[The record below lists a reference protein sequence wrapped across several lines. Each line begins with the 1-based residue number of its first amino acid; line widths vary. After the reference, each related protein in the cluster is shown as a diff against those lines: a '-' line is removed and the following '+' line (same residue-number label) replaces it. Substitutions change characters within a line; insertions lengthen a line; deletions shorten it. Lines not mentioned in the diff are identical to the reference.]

1 MTRIILTLFALN
13 SDLTKNVRRRI
24 RIEVVESEGL
34 GINQV
39 VPVLDHLS
47 VPDCSFNA
55 LLVLT
60 LKLRPSLNCTK

>member
-1 MTRIILTLFALN
+1 MLTLFALN

-24 RIEVVESEGL
+24 RTEVVESEGP

-39 VPVLDHLS
+39 IPVLDHLS

-55 LLVLT
+55 LLVLA
-60 LKLRPSLNCTK
+60 LKLKPSFNCTK

>member
-13 SDLTKNVRRRI
+13 FNLMKNIRRQI
-24 RIEVVESEGL
+24 RIEVVESEGP

-39 VPVLDHLS
+39 VPVLDCLS

-55 LLVLT
+55 LLVPA
-60 LKLRPSLNCTK
+60 LKLKPFLKCAK